1 MQQLVRRLG
10 VVRATVVGLAAM
22 VGAGVFVVW
31 APAAGA
37 AGSLVLVSLLVA
49 ALVAALNAL
58 STTQLAVA
66 HPVAGGAYAYGR
78 AVVGPRTGFT
88 AGWLFLWGKTASA
101 AAIALTAGQYLWP
114 DAARAVAV
122 AVIVVLAVVN
132 ASGIRST
139 ATVGAVVVS
148 VVLAGIVAAVLAA
161 VPRIAESPVSEPGE
175 PLGVLQGAALVF
187 FAFAGYARMATL
199 SEEVRDPRRTL
210 PRAILTAFT
219 VAVLVYAV
227 VAVVCLAVLG
237 VEGLAAST
245 SPLADAAG
253 EGWRPVIA
261 VVAGVACLGSLSGVL
276 AGLSRTGLAMA
287 RDRELPGPL
296 AAVWSRTGAPATAEV
311 VFAALAV
318 AGVLLLPSAA
328 LVALS
333 SCAVLGYYAIAHV
346 AALRQARS
354 ERWVPRVV
362 PAAGLVACVLLLLSV
377 PPLALAATALILL
390 VGHGQRELRTRAGGG
405 PTVVA

>member
-10 VVRATVVGLAAM
+10 VVRATTVGLAAM

-31 APAAGA
+31 GPAADA
-37 AGSLVLVSLLVA
+37 AGSLLLVSLGIA

-114 DAARAVAV
+114 EAARIVAV
-122 AVIVVLAVVN
+122 AVVVVLAIVN

-148 VVLAGIVAAVLAA
+148 IVLVGIAAAVLAA
-161 VPRIAESPVSEPGE
+161 VPRIGDAPPAEPGNA
-175 PLGVLQGAALVF
+175 LGVLQGAALVF

-199 SEEVRDPRRTL
+199 SEEVREPRRTL
-210 PRAILTAFT
+210 PRAILTAFV
-219 VAVLVYAV
+219 VAVTVYAV
-227 VAVVCLAVLG
+227 VAAVCLAVLG
-237 VEGLAAST
+237 VDRLAAST

-261 VVAGVACLGSLSGVL
+261 IVAGIACLGSLAGVL

-296 AAVWSRTGAPATAEV
+296 ATIWARTGAPAVAEV
-311 VFAALAV
+311 TFAVLAI
-318 AGVLLLPSAA
+318 AGVLLLPSGM

-346 AALRQARS
+346 AALRQPRP
-354 ERWVPRVV
+354 ERWVPRFV
-362 PAAGLVACVLLLLSV
+362 PAVGLAACLLLLLSV

-390 VGHGQRELRTRAGGG
+390 VGHTQRELRARLAR
-405 PTVVA
+405 

>member
-1 MQQLVRRLG
+1 
-10 VVRATVVGLAAM
+10 M

-31 APAAGA
+31 APAADA
-37 AGSLVLVSLLVA
+37 AGSLLLVSLGIA

-114 DAARAVAV
+114 DAARIVAV
-122 AVIVVLAVVN
+122 ALVVVLAIVN

-148 VVLAGIVAAVLAA
+148 IVLAGIAAAVIAA
-161 VPRIAESPVSEPGE
+161 VPRIGDPPPAEPGD

-199 SEEVRDPRRTL
+199 SEEVREPRRTL
-210 PRAILTAFT
+210 PRAILTAF
-219 VAVLVYAV
+219 VIAVTVYAV
-227 VAVVCLAVLG
+227 VAAVCLAVLG
-237 VEGLAAST
+237 VDRLASST

-261 VVAGVACLGSLSGVL
+261 IVAGVACLGSLAGVL

-296 AAVWSRTGAPATAEV
+296 AAIWSRTGAPAVAEIT
-311 VFAALAV
+311 FAVLAI
-318 AGVLLLPSAA
+318 AGVALLPSGT

-346 AALRQARS
+346 AALRQPRA
-354 ERWVPRVV
+354 ERWVPRFV
-362 PAAGLVACVLLLLSV
+362 PAVGLVACLLLLLSV

-390 VGHGQRELRTRAGGG
+390 VGHVQREVRARL
-405 PTVVA
+405 AR